1 MDRLGDH
8 RLRCYGFEIKE
19 KHAELEPFVGTRM
32 YFVVHPIGTHVRL
45 LWSCFIFRPSWA
57 RGVRTAR
64 ASLRRP
70 LQKASFPKRDTR
82 IGEEATVPI

>member
-32 YFVVHPIGTHVRL
+32 YFVVYPIETL
-45 LWSCFIFRPSWA
+45 LI
-57 RGVRTAR
+57 
-64 ASLRRP
+64 P
-70 LQKASFPKRDTR
+70 LFLLSH
-82 IGEEATVPI
+82 

>member
-32 YFVVHPIGTHVRL
+32 YFVVHLKRTVLELLSESEDVGTDGPR
-45 LWSCFIFRPSWA
+45 
-57 RGVRTAR
+57 
-64 ASLRRP
+64 
-70 LQKASFPKRDTR
+70 
-82 IGEEATVPI
+82 

>member
-32 YFVVHPIGTHVRL
+32 YFVVYPNETVRDPEFFL
-45 LWSCFIFRPSWA
+45 Y
-57 RGVRTAR
+57 
-64 ASLRRP
+64 
-70 LQKASFPKRDTR
+70 Q
-82 IGEEATVPI
+82 

>member
-32 YFVVHPIGTHVRL
+32 YFVVHPNRTVYESQESLFVRVG
-45 LWSCFIFRPSWA
+45 LWINEQMCRY
-57 RGVRTAR
+57 
-64 ASLRRP
+64 L
-70 LQKASFPKRDTR
+70 
-82 IGEEATVPI
+82 

>member
-32 YFVVHPIGTHVRL
+32 YFVVHPIETL
-45 LWSCFIFRPSWA
+45 PITLF
-57 RGVRTAR
+57 
-64 ASLRRP
+64 P
-70 LQKASFPKRDTR
+70 LSH
-82 IGEEATVPI
+82 

>member
-32 YFVVHPIGTHVRL
+32 YFVVHPKT
-45 LWSCFIFRPSWA
+45 
-57 RGVRTAR
+57 
-64 ASLRRP
+64 
-70 LQKASFPKRDTR
+70 
-82 IGEEATVPI
+82 TVH

>member
-32 YFVVHPIGTHVRL
+32 YFVVHLKRTVLELLSESEGVGTDGPR
-45 LWSCFIFRPSWA
+45 
-57 RGVRTAR
+57 
-64 ASLRRP
+64 
-70 LQKASFPKRDTR
+70 
-82 IGEEATVPI
+82 

>member
-32 YFVVHPIGTHVRL
+32 YFVVHLKRTVLELLSESEDVGTD
-45 LWSCFIFRPSWA
+45 
-57 RGVRTAR
+57 G
-64 ASLRRP
+64 LR
-70 LQKASFPKRDTR
+70 
-82 IGEEATVPI
+82 